1 MHAAFCK
8 QKTPSFAVTLFRR
21 IVLFSPKASHFLLR
35 LDSIWQFSLIFL
47 FFFFFR
53 IFCKTDS
60 NYCMDTDFLRLFFN
74 VDVTSTILFALQK
87 FKKTCFVQG
96 KKQQKKNV
104 TFNQIVVTIKENL
117 FTFFSKKR
125 PNKKQNKETT

>member
-1 MHAAFCK
+1 MKYCYKGHKRTGYKLPFLKRNYTFFKEMHVAFCK
-8 QKTPSFAVTLFRR
+8 QKTQSFAVTLFRR

-60 NYCMDTDFLRLFFN
+60 SYCMDTDFLRLLLN

-87 FKKTCFVQG
+87 L
-96 KKQQKKNV
+96 KKN
-104 TFNQIVVTIKENL
+104 L
-117 FTFFSKKR
+117 FRSR
-125 PNKKQNKETT
+125 